1 MSEQNKQV
9 VREYYER
16 VLNGRDLDAVGDF
29 FVDERIVEGV
39 KGGCFRYFEAFPD
52 LHIALDDVIEIARA
66 RVTRGFTKEEC
77 RTYLHV
83 STCPAE

>member
-1 MSEQNKQV
+1 M
-9 VREYYER
+9 VRSSNAYTD
-16 VLNGRDLDAVGDF
+16 G
-29 FVDERIVEGV
+29 RIVV
-39 KGGCFRYFEAFPD
+39 HA
-52 LHIALDDVIEIARA
+52 IALDDVIEIARA